1 MVGIYAIFQYGVRKR
16 MYMQYVKHNR
26 RLGLE
31 SRMDIDLEDVSAYPP
46 SVMAVY
52 IEKKK
57 YDNYIKRKDEKI
69 DKVSDE
75 FHEYLE

>member
-1 MVGIYAIFQYGVRKR
+1 MALDSEPD
-16 MYMQYVKHNR
+16 VKHGR

-31 SRMDIDLEDVSAYPP
+31 ERLDIDLDDVSAYPP

-57 YDNYIKRKDEKI
+57 YDNYIKRKDENI
-69 DKVSDE
+69 DKMSD
-75 FHEYLE
+75 

>member
-1 MVGIYAIFQYGVRKR
+1 
-16 MYMQYVKHNR
+16 MQYVKHGR

-31 SRMDIDLEDVSAYPP
+31 ERLDIDLDDVSAYPP

-69 DKVSDE
+69 DKISD
-75 FHEYLE
+75 